1 MAKGDADRT
10 GEAEISIGALR
21 IAEKFGGTAS
31 MTKVKDNIPDF
42 VELTEADKA
51 KSKTRPNEQMYAQI
65 VGNIVSHRSTPG
77 NIIYEEYALYD
88 EATNSISITATG
100 AALLRSKGY

>member
-1 MAKGDADRT
+1 MARGDPNRT

-31 MTKVKDNIPDF
+31 MTKIKDNIPDF

-51 KSKTRPNEQMYAQI
+51 KSRTRPNEQMYAQI
-65 VGNIVSHRSTPG
+65 VGNIVSHRDTPG
-77 NIIYEEYALYD
+77 NIIYEGYATYD
-88 EATNSISITATG
+88 EATNSISITSAG
-100 AALLRSKGY
+100 ASLLRARGY